1 MWTTPAQVNQT
12 KFALD
17 VGNGIIT
24 YYEEYYNLGYP
35 LPKQGLCLFVYS
47 STEIFN
53 YNIIVNKSF
62 NKQDSLLM

>member
-35 LPKQGLCLFVYS
+35 LPKQGLFVCFS
-47 STEIFN
+47 SIEIVN